1 MKVEQRMEIERKIVR
16 HLIRTMKKHGWNVI
30 AVDDG
35 GDEWEQTK
43 TETEAMDAVFSVD
56 ESSIKFHK
64 KIGSVGMT
72 HSACIV
78 LGNDGYDC
86 IADHSYSDKDEFAK
100 IMESEV
106 DAYVENLEE
115 KS

>member
-1 MKVEQRMEIERKIVR
+1 M
-16 HLIRTMKKHGWNVI
+16 GF
-30 AVDDG
+30 
-35 GDEWEQTK
+35 
-43 TETEAMDAVFSVD
+43 VFGVD

-64 KIGSVGMT
+64 KVGSVGMT

-86 IADHSYSDKDEFAK
+86 ICDYGYSNKDDFAEV
-100 IMESEV
+100 MESEV